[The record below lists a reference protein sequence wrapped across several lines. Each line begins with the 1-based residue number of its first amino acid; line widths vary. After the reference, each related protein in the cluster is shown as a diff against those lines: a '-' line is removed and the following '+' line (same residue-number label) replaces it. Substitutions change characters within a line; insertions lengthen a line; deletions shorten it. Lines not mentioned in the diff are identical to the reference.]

1 MTMNYANGVQFWS
14 VKDNTPANG
23 DRLTDAAG
31 NDISIGGGGGGVQN
45 YDLFELDGIMI
56 TSDDCFN
63 YNSQPSASG
72 GREAYAGFG
81 NSYVISLT
89 AGTTY
94 NAELTYEGEKLTG
107 SGTATENSFTHG
119 VNLTISL
126 GDGSRGLQ
134 FSGGG
139 GNGTQVQFMN
149 FGTDQEYNFTN
160 APTAEEAVSTLSARI
175 AALGLKITKA

>member
-1 MTMNYANGVQFWS
+1 MTMNYANGVQFWAI
-14 VKDNTPANG
+14 KDNTPANG

-31 NDISIGGGGGGVQN
+31 NEISIGGGGGGVQN
-45 YDLFELDGIMI
+45 YDLFELNGKMI

-72 GREAYAGFG
+72 GREANAGFG

-107 SGTATENSFTHG
+107 SGTATENSFTHA
-119 VNLTISL
+119 VSLTISL
-126 GDGSRGLQ
+126 SDESKGIQ
-134 FSGGG
+134 FISS
-139 GNGTQVQFMN
+139 GNGVHVQFMN

-160 APTAEEAVSTLSARI
+160 APTPEEAVVMLASNIAR
-175 AALGLKITKA
+175 LGLKITKA